1 MFYVMSS
8 NVIKTKQNNSKT
20 SPLRTA
26 NFEYVT
32 LNVKIKKIKVQEM
45 LRKVALGGLG
55 KGMVV

>member
-1 MFYVMSS
+1 
-8 NVIKTKQNNSKT
+8 
-20 SPLRTA
+20 
-26 NFEYVT
+26 VT